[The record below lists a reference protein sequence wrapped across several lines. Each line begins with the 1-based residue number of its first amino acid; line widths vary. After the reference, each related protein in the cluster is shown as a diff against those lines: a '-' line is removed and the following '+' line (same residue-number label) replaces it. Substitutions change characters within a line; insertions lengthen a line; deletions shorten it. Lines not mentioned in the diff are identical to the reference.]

1 VVLSSA
7 PWSQELRDERFARG
21 PHQSANEHLEFLG
34 TEFLDFCQ
42 KGYWMVM
49 PYEDIRDHPSLRVS
63 PLGVVPQRDRRP
75 RIIVDYSFYD
85 INKDTLKMAPE
96 QSMQFGKAIERLMQ
110 GLTRANPKFGDNNL
124 YKVDISDG
132 FYRVPL
138 ALSSILKLGVALPT
152 FPGMPPLIAFPLVL
166 PMGWTE
172 SPPFFCAFTETI
184 CDLTNEALRKHQR
197 FPAHHLEER
206 AGREDFQPN
215 TELGRDPF
223 PQRPISVSHKR
234 RLYEQPMALMDVFVD
249 DFCGIGQQSTQ
260 NPLRNQRRAL
270 LHSIDRVFRPS
281 DSGDAPDRKEPISVS
296 KLDKGDAAWQDQKRC
311 LGWDFGGRSK
321 TLLIPAHRRTKA
333 RTTIQT
339 MLSRKRSGLKDWQSM
354 LGDLRSLVPGL
365 PGSKGQFSLLQAAL
379 APLDGQHR
387 VRLRDATKEQ
397 LRTFETLLAQ
407 PARPAYAEELIS
419 GDPSFI
425 GACDAAKP
433 GMGGVWFDNTDG
445 NRAPV
450 VWRCPFPV
458 DVQKDLVSQGNPHG
472 RITNSDLELAG
483 TLAQQAVLQ
492 SQYPLCGQTTHTFCD
507 NTPSVAW
514 RTKGS
519 TTTTKSAAYLLS
531 WSALHQREHGYQANV
546 EYLEGP
552 KNQMADDASRLWQ
565 KDDNALLTHFNS
577 RYPQTSSWRIC
588 PLPQQT
594 SSALISRLTPEKWPM
609 VSSPLAPAAHAPIG
623 TSGQTSVSPSSWTQ
637 ASPSSLTPSP
647 SSWSSQGE
655 SKMAASQPVETRSA
669 LDQQRTP
676 YVRWA
681 RRFPHWA
688 TTIRGKARRANLIS
702 A

>member
-1 VVLSSA
+1 
-7 PWSQELRDERFARG
+7 
-21 PHQSANEHLEFLG
+21 
-34 TEFLDFCQ
+34 
-42 KGYWMVM
+42 M

-75 RIIVDYSFYD
+75 RIIVDYSLYD

-110 GLTRANPKFGDNNL
+110 SLTRANPKFGDNRL

-184 CDLTNEALRKHQR
+184 CDLTNEALRKHQC
-197 FPAHHLEER
+197 FPSHHLEER
-206 AGREDFQPN
+206 AGSANFQPN
-215 TELGRDPF
+215 AELGRNPF
-223 PQRPISVSHKR
+223 HQRPISVSHKN
-234 RLYEQPMALMDVFVD
+234 RLYEQPVALMDVFVD
-249 DFCGIGQQSTQ
+249 DFCGMRQQSTQ
-260 NPLRNQRRAL
+260 NPLQNQRRAL

-296 KLDKGDAAWQDQKRC
+296 KLDKGDASWQDQKRC

-321 TLLIPAHRRTKA
+321 TLLIPAPTHQSAHDDPDHAEPKKVGTQGLAKHARRPSQP
-333 RTTIQT
+333 RTRPPRQQGTI
-339 MLSRKRSGLKDWQSM
+339 LSPPSCSRPVGRPTSNS
-354 LGDLRSLVPGL
+354 PI
-365 PGSKGQFSLLQAAL
+365 
-379 APLDGQHR
+379 
-387 VRLRDATKEQ
+387 RDTTKEQ
-397 LRTFETLLAQ
+397 LRTFDGLLTQ

-450 VWRCPFPV
+450 VWRFPFPA
-458 DVQKDLVSQGNPHG
+458 DLQKDLVSQENPQG

-514 RTKGS
+514 RKKGS
-519 TTTTKSAAYLLS
+519 TTTAKSAAYLLS

-546 EYLEGP
+546 QYLEGP
-552 KNQMADDASRLWQ
+552 KNQMADDTSRLWK
-565 KDDNALLTHFNS
+565 KDDDALLTHFNS

-588 PLPQQT
+588 PLPPQT
-594 SSALISRLTPEKWPM
+594 SSALISRLTPEKWPT
-609 VSSPLAPAAHAPIG
+609 VSSPPAPAVPKPTG
-623 TSGQTSVSPSSWTQ
+623 TSGHTSVSPSNWTP
-637 ASPSSLTPSP
+637 ASPSSLTPFP
-647 SSWSSQGE
+647 SSWFSQGE

-669 LDQQRTP
+669 LDRQRTA

-688 TTIRGKARRANLIS
+688 TTIRGKARLENLIS